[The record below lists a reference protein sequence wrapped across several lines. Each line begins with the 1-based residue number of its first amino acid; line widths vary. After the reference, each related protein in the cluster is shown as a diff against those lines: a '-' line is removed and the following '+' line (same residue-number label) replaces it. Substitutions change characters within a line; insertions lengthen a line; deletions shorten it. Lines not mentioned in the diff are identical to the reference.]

1 MRGRISKEIRIK
13 RDNIGKC
20 RNPRRDQTDAE
31 KKLWGILRNR
41 QLVGIKFRRQFPVGR
56 YLLDFYSLECN
67 LGIEA
72 DGGQHYD
79 EDGKRKDQI
88 RTEELSKF
96 GIKIL
101 RLSDCEVLNNMEGI
115 AEVIQQEIEKL
126 MTPPHLNPLSRGER
140 RGVAG

>member
-1 MRGRISKEIRIK
+1 M
-13 RDNIGKC
+13 
-20 RNPRRDQTDAE
+20 
-31 KKLWGILRNR
+31 
-41 QLVGIKFRRQFPVGR
+41 
-56 YLLDFYSLECN
+56 DFYSPECN

-101 RLSDCEVLNNMEGI
+101 RFSDCEVLNNIEGI
-115 AEVIQQEIEKL
+115 AEIIQQEIGKL
-126 MTPPHLNPLSRGER
+126 IIPLHLDPLPEGER

>member
-1 MRGRISKEIRIK
+1 
-13 RDNIGKC
+13 
-20 RNPRRDQTDAE
+20 
-31 KKLWGILRNR
+31 
-41 QLVGIKFRRQFPVGR
+41 
-56 YLLDFYSLECN
+56 LDFYSPECN

-88 RTEELSKF
+88 RTEELSKC

-101 RLSDCEVLNNMEGI
+101 RFSDCEVLNNIEGI
-115 AEVIQQEIEKL
+115 VEVIQQEIEKL
-126 MTPPHLNPLSRGER
+126 MTPPHLNPLPKGER